1 MKTTAYILVFISV
14 LTYLVY
20 GYDVGEEINELQA
33 IYGENGELN
42 LFTCRAQFFLAVLLF
57 VMHVL

>member
-42 LFTCRAQFFLAVLLF
+42 LIRAQFFLAVLLF